1 MTEIYSPVR
10 SKSNSGF
17 FPPKNIATMFR
28 RTNQILLEMNNDAGT
43 PDNGY
48 RKRNRASE
56 DHSLSPMDFEDNDHD
71 ASKPLESGERNISH
85 DLDRSF
91 NSNIKKN
98 TIRQLNSPKKLRLM
112 HNSSIKSPILES
124 KDIRL
129 TYSFDSEIA
138 PRGQTPLRHKKNSTI
153 GNCCNEMNIRF
164 AHGDYYPTQKI
175 LDNSYAYT
183 RSVKPDNYEEKNS
196 PPFRFNNASPT
207 MRPLFSFRS
216 SPLSS
221 KAVCVGFDKSIGN
234 IEGKNNHA
242 YLKSPNIPSFVV
254 KDNDCSRLTDDDNS
268 LSSISSS
275 GNESFYE
282 EDNATCAER
291 AAERCSCANDEES
304 ELGGETNANASIIS
318 THPTNLFG
326 KESESASQA
335 DLSFYESSSGKDISN
350 IKPNLPHKNFVYQ
363 FGTGNKPQNLFQ
375 VHQPRETA
383 CRFPQNPRNVLVPAV
398 VNPFSTQPTPKMNS
412 VNTKKVG
419 SKTYGRSDSFTS
431 TGVGSFVDAQDL
443 KNSGGSDNESSRK
456 ENIYP
461 YEDSFEN
468 QNRVFL
474 TKSSFDYSDKLSD
487 LKQEVKRLNVSTCFD
502 VIKKENKSPSAPL
515 EPSPTDILDFPFQTN
530 SSRVPPS
537 ICRSSRKKK
546 IFDSRLYES
555 ENKYLFGEHS
565 TKSSASDARGNSFV
579 RKKDYND
586 PQENSYSHNTFSR
599 FESDFEIMTN
609 IGSGTFGSVYK
620 CRSRI
625 DGCDYAIKVS
635 KRKSK
640 GAASRDIMLRE
651 VYALAAL
658 SDQASGGAFHI
669 VRYHQAWMEE
679 STLYIQTE
687 LCDGNIK
694 EVNEM
699 GGLNNESSRFAF
711 LRQMLLALELLHKN
725 SLVHLDIKP
734 ENIFIKNGQFKLGDF
749 GLANNLQCKQFIEGD
764 SRYMSMELLLEDHSN
779 LTKSDIFSLGATLY
793 EICLGRMLKPE
804 GVEWTNIRQGKLSP
818 MPKTGIEL
826 RKIISRM
833 MSATS
838 ADRPAAKELLKFRS
852 LMSAEQQELIIAK
865 NKAAQANSVLQ
876 AQMNNMKGKSTLV
889 RRSTWTG

>member
-28 RTNQILLEMNNDAGT
+28 RTNQLRLEINNDAGT
-43 PDNGY
+43 PDNEY
-48 RKRNRASE
+48 RKRNRALE
-56 DHSLSPMDFEDNDHD
+56 DYSLSPMDFEDNDYD
-71 ASKPLESGERNISH
+71 ASKPLGSGERNISH

-91 NSNIKKN
+91 DSTMKKN
-98 TIRQLNSPKKLRLM
+98 TIRKLNSPAKKLRLM
-112 HNSSIKSPILES
+112 LNSSIKSPIKES

-164 AHGDYYPTQKI
+164 AHGDNRPTQEI
-175 LDNSYAYT
+175 LDNSHAYT
-183 RSVKPDNYEEKNS
+183 RSIKPDYHEKKNS
-196 PPFRFNNASPT
+196 PPSRFNIASPT

-221 KAVCVGFDKSIGN
+221 KAVCVGFNKSIGN
-234 IEGKNNHA
+234 TEGKNNHA
-242 YLKSPNIPSFVV
+242 YLKSPNIPSFVTM
-254 KDNDCSRLTDDDNS
+254 DNDCSRLTDDDNS

-282 EDNATCAER
+282 ENNANCAGR
-291 AAERCSCANDEES
+291 YGCAIDEES
-304 ELGGETNANASIIS
+304 ELDGGGEANANTSIIN

-326 KESESASQA
+326 KESESSSQA
-335 DLSFYESSSGKDISN
+335 DLSFYEGSRGKDVGS
-350 IKPNLPHKNFVYQ
+350 IKPNLPHKKFVYQ

-375 VHQPRETA
+375 VLQPRETA
-383 CRFPQNPRNVLVPAV
+383 RRFPQNPMNVLVPAV

-412 VNTKKVG
+412 VPTKKVG

-431 TGVGSFVDAQDL
+431 MDVGTFVDAQDL
-443 KNSGGSDNESSRK
+443 KNPCGSDNENSRK
-456 ENIYP
+456 ENLFS
-461 YEDSFEN
+461 YENSIDS

-474 TKSSFDYSDKLSD
+474 TKSSIDYSAKVSD
-487 LKQEVKRLNVSTCFD
+487 LKQEVKRLNVSTRFD
-502 VIKKENKSPSAPL
+502 VNGKENKNTPAQL
-515 EPSPTDILDFPFQTN
+515 EPSPTDILDFPFQMN
-530 SSRVPPS
+530 SSSDPPS

-546 IFDSRLYES
+546 IFESRLYEN
-555 ENKYLFGEHS
+555 ENKYLFGERS
-565 TKSSASDARGNSFV
+565 SKSIVSDVRGNSFV
-579 RKKDYND
+579 CKKDYND
-586 PQENSYSHNTFSR
+586 SQENNYSHNTCSR

-620 CRSRI
+620 CRSRF

-658 SDQASGGAFHI
+658 SAQASGGAFHI

-699 GGLNNESSRFAF
+699 GGLKKESSRFAF
-711 LRQMLLALELLHKN
+711 LRQMLLALELLHNN

-764 SRYMSMELLLEDHSN
+764 SRYMSMELLSEDHSN

-793 EICLGRMLKPE
+793 EICLGRMLKPD
-804 GVEWTNIRQGKLSP
+804 GVEWTKIRQGKLSP
-818 MPKTGIEL
+818 MPETGLEL
-826 RKIISRM
+826 QKIISRM
-833 MSATS
+833 MSSAS
-838 ADRPAAKELLKFRS
+838 ADRPAAKELLKFRV

-876 AQMNNMKGKSTLV
+876 AQMNNRKGKSTLV